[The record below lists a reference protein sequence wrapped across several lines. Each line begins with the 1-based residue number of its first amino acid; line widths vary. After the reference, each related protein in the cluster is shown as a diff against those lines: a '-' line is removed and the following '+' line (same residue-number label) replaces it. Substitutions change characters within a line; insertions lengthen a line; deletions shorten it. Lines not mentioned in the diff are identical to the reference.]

1 MTGWSPFSDLD
12 VEAPGVVVGVASG
25 ASIVTSG
32 SFGSAAP
39 GGEPLDVRSVFY
51 VASVAKQFTAAA
63 IASLVVD
70 GVMSTDDSIRRW
82 IPELG
87 AAWDPVRIEH
97 LLAHTGGL
105 PDSNIVDNQTGWGVR
120 STFTTWDRVAVIAGT
135 EPESQPGM
143 VHRYSNH
150 GYVLLAAAVER
161 ATGRPLGALARDELF
176 PAAGMAESRFLDVEG
191 APPVP
196 GWANG
201 SDRVDIGFRCCGDG
215 GLVTTLTDLVAW
227 NTWLP
232 TSRLAPLMLGERT
245 RLPHGRIAHDA
256 WGISI
261 RTHRGLKIESHGG
274 SIDGYL
280 ASFVRFPT
288 EDFAIIALANSDA
301 LGVDE
306 FALRLRL
313 LADSLLGDR
322 LDPEQS
328 PWNETHHETTRS

>member
-1 MTGWSPFSDLD
+1 MTDWSPFADLD
-12 VEAPGVVVGVASG
+12 VRAPGVVVGVASG
-25 ASIVTSG
+25 ASIVTSA
-32 SFGSAAP
+32 SFGSATP
-39 GGEPLDVRSVFY
+39 GGEPLDNHSRFY
-51 VASVAKQFTAAA
+51 VASIAKQFTATA
-63 IASLVVD
+63 IATLVLD
-70 GVMSTDDSIRRW
+70 GAVLIEDSIRRW

-87 AAWDPVRIEH
+87 AAWDPVRIGH

-105 PDSNIVDNQTGWGVR
+105 PDSNTVDNHTGWGAN
-120 STFTTWDRVAVIAGT
+120 STFTTWDRVAVIAT
-135 EPESQPGM
+135 TKPESQPGT

-161 ATGRPLGALARDELF
+161 ATGRTLGAFAGDELF
-176 PAAGMAESRFLDVEG
+176 TAAGMTQSRFLDVEG

-196 GWANG
+196 GWADG
-201 SDRVDIGFRCCGDG
+201 SERVDIAFTCCGDG

-227 NTWLP
+227 NAWLP
-232 TSRLAPLMLGERT
+232 TSRLAPVMLGERT

-261 RTHRGLKIESHGG
+261 RTHRGLRIESHGG

-288 EDFAIIALANSDA
+288 EDLTIIALANNDA

-306 FALRLRL
+306 FGHRLRS
-313 LADSLLGDR
+313 LADSHLRDR
-322 LDPEQS
+322 LDPAQP
-328 PWNETHHETTRS
+328 PWNETHHDASRP